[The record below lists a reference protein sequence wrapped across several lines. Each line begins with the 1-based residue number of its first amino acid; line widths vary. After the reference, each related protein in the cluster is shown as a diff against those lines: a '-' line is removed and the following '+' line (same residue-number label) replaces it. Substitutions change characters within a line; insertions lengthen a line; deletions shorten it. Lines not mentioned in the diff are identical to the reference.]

1 MMPLYMSVKVRQTT
15 TRGTT
20 CPTLYEE
27 CVGSLTSH
35 RFITCAR
42 ACETGPTVYRPY
54 PRLRKGLRINLNPQG
69 SFATF
74 LSLGNANAYFFT
86 IVLKGG
92 FKGGK
97 WTPQTDIESNF
108 AKLSAKPF
116 FSTAFNFWT
125 SGSGIPLGCLVG
137 RTRNMPTVD
146 LLGFSCAAYIRHFD
160 RWLRRP
166 FTFLLGNHYHQY

>member
-1 MMPLYMSVKVRQTT
+1 MMPPYMSVKVRQTT
-15 TRGTT
+15 TPGTT

-35 RFITCAR
+35 SFITCAR

-54 PRLRKGLRINLNPQG
+54 PRLRKGLRINLHPQG

-86 IVLKGG
+86 ILLKGG
-92 FKGGK
+92 FKGGQ
-97 WTPQTDIESNF
+97 WTLRTDIESNF

-116 FSTAFNFWT
+116 FSTAFNFWA
-125 SGSGIPLGCLVG
+125 SGSGTRVGAWLGAREICRPSIYSVS
-137 RTRNMPTVD
+137 RAPPTCSISTD
-146 LLGFSCAAYIRHFD
+146 G
-160 RWLRRP
+160 
-166 FTFLLGNHYHQY
+166 